1 VEANRE
7 RRKILIVED
16 DQDLAAMWAVNL
28 SRHQLDVTQTYSRKG
43 ALHVLEQESPH
54 VIIVDM
60 HLPDGSGLD
69 VIREAKKKN
78 PGVQCLV
85 VSGLPR
91 KIYEQAALDAGA
103 YAYLQKP
110 CWWEHIENVLPLR

>member
-1 VEANRE
+1 MEGNIQ
-7 RRKILIVED
+7 RKKVLIVED
-16 DQDLAAMWAVNL
+16 DQDLAAMWAINL
-28 SRHQLDVTQTYSRKG
+28 SRHKLDVTQTYTRKG
-43 ALHVLEQESPH
+43 ALHVLKDDKPQI
-54 VIIVDM
+54 IIVDM

-69 VIREAKKKN
+69 VIREAKKQD

-103 YAYLQKP
+103 CAYLQKP
-110 CWWEHIENVLPLR
+110 CWWEHIENVLPLK